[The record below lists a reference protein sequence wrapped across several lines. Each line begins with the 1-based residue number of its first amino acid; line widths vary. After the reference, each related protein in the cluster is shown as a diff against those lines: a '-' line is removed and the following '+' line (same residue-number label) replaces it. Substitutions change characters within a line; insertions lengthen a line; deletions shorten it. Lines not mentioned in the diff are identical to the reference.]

1 MPQGRPLML
10 PGRDLTRSR
19 GGRTQGSPPRR
30 ASRGS
35 CTTTALAG
43 GAAVLGPNLGTRSER
58 RSSYAPSMPER
69 LATPPPPAS
78 LPDRIPVLAIR
89 STVVFPLGATAL
101 QIAFEP
107 NVEAL
112 AANPKSDLL
121 VAIVWTQDDDAKLP
135 LRSLEKVAVVARVLD
150 RLNLPGGTVQATLQG
165 LFRARLE
172 KVEFEDGYYTAVP
185 VLVTEAPAEES
196 EAARLIELILTLVG
210 GVAAKIERIND
221 EVPRILRLNVADPG
235 RFADLAAA
243 LCHLNAGHRDEVLQR
258 LDVTERLD
266 YVLCRLQEAWNRIQE
281 IEHEQAVPA
290 AASGSAE
297 LEQGAPTAAPR
308 RERVAELRN
317 RIRAMQ
323 AELGMIDPAERDAVD
338 MLRRI
343 DRDQLP
349 ARVAA
354 CARRE
359 AERLR
364 SVSPGGSD
372 ATEIREYLET
382 LLAIP
387 WNRVA
392 DPVEIELDRAREIVD
407 ERHIGIAEAKRRLL
421 EILAVAKL
429 RGDLQGPI
437 PCIVGPP
444 GVGRRSIAR
453 TLSLVLN
460 RPMAEVDLGGRGET
474 QLLGSRRTRP
484 GAQAGKLVLALR
496 DAGVRNP
503 VYLLQDV
510 DEIGLGKVEGDP
522 IEALEEFLAHRAAF
536 NDRFLDTPI
545 DLSDVMF
552 VATATEFLR
561 IPRSLREHF
570 IEIRIAGYT
579 PEEKVE
585 VARRK
590 YFPKQAL
597 AHGLQPGDIE
607 LTGEALLFLT
617 RGYARDAGLSNL
629 RRAVA
634 SIMRYLAS
642 KKAAGESN
650 GWTLT
655 RELIE
660 EVLGLP
666 RYMSTPAESSPE
678 VGVVTGLAWT
688 ASGGELMFI
697 EALKMPGTGRLIIT
711 GLLGDVMRESVN
723 AAYSYVRSRASALGI
738 HTSTFSDS
746 DIHIHFPVGATPK
759 DGPSA
764 GAAVTLAIGSSLA
777 ERPVR
782 HDVAMTGEVTLR
794 GRILEIGGVKEKTLA
809 AYRAGIREVILPT
822 GNEKDLRDVP
832 SDVRDGISFHFVDH
846 MDEIFN
852 LAMLRS
858 QPRSEKRR
866 AAGSAG
872 TGTGPRPRVAA
883 EQESEE

>member
-1 MPQGRPLML
+1 LHESRPPAAQG
-10 PGRDLTRSR
+10 
-19 GGRTQGSPPRR
+19 
-30 ASRGS
+30 
-35 CTTTALAG
+35 
-43 GAAVLGPNLGTRSER
+43 VLGPNP
-58 RSSYAPSMPER
+58 SSPALNDVSSHLHPMPER
-69 LATPPPPAS
+69 LANPPPPAA
-78 LPDRIPVLAIR
+78 LPDRIPVLAVR

-112 AANPKSDLL
+112 GSNPKPDLL
-121 VAIVWTQDDDAKLP
+121 VAIVWTEDDDPKLP

-165 LFRARLE
+165 LFRARLDD
-172 KVEFEDGYYTAVP
+172 VEFEQGYYTAVP
-185 VLVTEAPAEES
+185 RLVTETPADEA

-281 IEHEQAVPA
+281 IEHEHEDA
-290 AASGSAE
+290 AASGAVE
-297 LEQGAPTAAPR
+297 VERAGPNAAPR

-392 DPVEIELDRAREIVD
+392 EPVEIELDRAREIVD

-429 RGDLQGPI
+429 RGDLKGPI

-484 GAQAGKLVLALR
+484 GAQAGKLLLALR

-522 IEALEEFLAHRAAF
+522 IEALEEFLDPEHRAGF
-536 NDRFLDTPI
+536 TDRYLDTPI
-545 DLSDVMF
+545 DLTDVMF
-552 VATATEFLR
+552 VGTATEFLR

-597 AHGLQPGDIE
+597 AHGLQPEDIE
-607 LTGEALLFLT
+607 VTSEALLFLT

-642 KKAAGESN
+642 RKAAGETTR
-650 GWTLT
+650 WTLT

-666 RYMSTPAESSPE
+666 RYMSTPAESAPE

-738 HTSTFSDS
+738 HTSAFSDS

-809 AYRAGIREVILPT
+809 AYRAGIRDVVLPT

-832 SDVRDGISFHFVDH
+832 SDVREGITFHFVDH

-852 LAMLRS
+852 LALLRA

-866 AAGSAG
+866 SASSSGS
-872 TGTGPRPRVAA
+872 GTGPRPRVAA
-883 EQESEE
+883 EPENEE